1 MKVDAL
7 TAAGA
12 ALGREDTPM
21 RAKVDGLNCQN
32 EIRQLE
38 AAADVGAS
46 LLMVLNG
53 LRLLRRDQQA
63 NA

>member
-1 MKVDAL
+1 
-7 TAAGA
+7 
-12 ALGREDTPM
+12 M